1 MSVIYALVAKEPDI
15 VLCEETSYQGNF
27 SDLAVKLL
35 AKSQGKPRVTFVK
48 DGYKFHLLNTDGII
62 CLVFSIDNY
71 EENLAFEF
79 LDTINKRFIDKYTK
93 EEIDSATKDSMKDTF
108 NPVLKEEISNYN
120 NTYLR
125 TYDFSKYYNIESFKP
140 EPLYE
145 REYFAEERAI
155 RRRIRN
161 RN

>member
-1 MSVIYALVAKEPDI
+1 M
-15 VLCEETSYQGNF
+15 LCEETSYQGNF

-71 EENLAFEF
+71 EENLALEF

-108 NPVLKEEISNYN
+108 NPVLKEEISKYN

-125 TYDFSKYYNIESFKP
+125 TYDFSKYYNI
-140 EPLYE
+140 
-145 REYFAEERAI
+145 
-155 RRRIRN
+155 
-161 RN
+161 